1 MWDEKKGAFHGN
13 KWGLWAQYIVDA
25 YTEKY
30 RTKLKM
36 GYKAEFYAKE
46 EKVSFNESSNS
57 LALAFCLM

>member
-1 MWDEKKGAFHGN
+1 M
-13 KWGLWAQYIVDA
+13 DA